1 MRNMS
6 KARMNVEDDRLSML
20 PDDLI
25 YRILSHI
32 SIKYAIQT
40 AALSSR
46 WRFLWTSMPYL
57 TISTLDAPDLSEF
70 VNHVLSRRNDQI
82 EVYSVNLS
90 FHQQFSKEL
99 LKTILDYAFSHNVQ
113 KLTVA
118 CFLNGHIVFPLDLFR
133 SRSLKYLR
141 LSGSPAGPGNGNCII
156 FESTWELPALTTLR
170 LDYILVD
177 DKLHGIS
184 LFSKCAALKNL
195 TINFFA
201 VLESCNFTVCHSGLS
216 NLTLENGWFTLNFV
230 NVVAPQLKN
239 LTLRSCYIE
248 HMITA
253 PNLVSLLFQSAHLLQ
268 FSTELRSLEKVDLR
282 VYFADLWSGSRI
294 AGLLQQLHNVKF
306 LTLNLELVEV
316 HWNFEHGKRFI
327 KIDK

>member
-1 MRNMS
+1 MS

-32 SIKYAIQT
+32 TIKYAIQIGT
-40 AALSSR
+40 LSSR
-46 WRFLWTSMPYL
+46 WRFIWTSMPYL

-82 EVYSVNLS
+82 EVCSVKLS

-118 CFLNGHIVFPLDLFR
+118 CFLNGHIAFPLNPFR

-156 FESTWELPALTTLR
+156 FESTWELPALTTLH
-170 LDYILVD
+170 LDYIMVD
-177 DKLHGIS
+177 DKLHGHKS
-184 LFSKCAALKNL
+184 FLQVCNLK
-195 TINFFA
+195 
-201 VLESCNFTVCHSGLS
+201 ESYH
-216 NLTLENGWFTLNFV
+216 
-230 NVVAPQLKN
+230 
-239 LTLRSCYIE
+239 
-248 HMITA
+248 
-253 PNLVSLLFQSAHLLQ
+253 
-268 FSTELRSLEKVDLR
+268 
-282 VYFADLWSGSRI
+282 
-294 AGLLQQLHNVKF
+294 KF
-306 LTLNLELVEV
+306 LCSV
-316 HWNFEHGKRFI
+316 GI
-327 KIDK
+327 M

>member
-40 AALSSR
+40 NALSSR
-46 WRFLWTSMPYL
+46 WRFIWNSMPYL

-82 EVYSVNLS
+82 EVYSVKLS
-90 FHQQFSKEL
+90 FYQRFSKEL

-133 SRSLKYLR
+133 SPSLKYLR
-141 LSGSPAGPGNGNCII
+141 LSGSPVGPGNGNCII

-177 DKLHGIS
+177 DKLHDDDTGIS
-184 LFSKCAALKNL
+184 LFSKCATLKNL

-201 VLESCNFTVCHSGLS
+201 VLESSNFTVCHSGL
-216 NLTLENGWFTLNFV
+216 LILL
-230 NVVAPQLKN
+230 LKMD
-239 LTLRSCYIE
+239 I
-248 HMITA
+248 
-253 PNLVSLLFQSAHLLQ
+253 
-268 FSTELRSLEKVDLR
+268 
-282 VYFADLWSGSRI
+282 
-294 AGLLQQLHNVKF
+294 LH
-306 LTLNLELVEV
+306 
-316 HWNFEHGKRFI
+316 
-327 KIDK
+327 